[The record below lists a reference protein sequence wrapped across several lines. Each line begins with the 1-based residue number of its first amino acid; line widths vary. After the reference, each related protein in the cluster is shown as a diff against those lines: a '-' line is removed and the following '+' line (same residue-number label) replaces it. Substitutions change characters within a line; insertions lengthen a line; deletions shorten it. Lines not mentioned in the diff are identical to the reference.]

1 VRRDQLSRVEKV
13 REEIG
18 EETDQSDMI
27 YCADVK
33 RGRKR
38 KVDISREESPLPS
51 FFSPTTGIA
60 SMPTGCALPGVSS
73 GQTMSFGSFL
83 HPPTIPSQY
92 YASQSYAA
100 GRREPDGVT
109 MNTRQ
114 TDCTVCDEYTRER
127 RRRAYGSARERG
139 GGVLFSRELELQ
151 RGVSML

>member
-1 VRRDQLSRVEKV
+1 
-13 REEIG
+13 
-18 EETDQSDMI
+18 
-27 YCADVK
+27 
-33 RGRKR
+33 
-38 KVDISREESPLPS
+38 
-51 FFSPTTGIA
+51 
-60 SMPTGCALPGVSS
+60 
-73 GQTMSFGSFL
+73 MSFGSFL

-100 GRREPDGVT
+100 DGVT